1 MTEFELI
8 ARFFAREPLRRA
20 DVRLGIGDDCALL
33 APRAGLELAV
43 TTDLLLAGVHFFA
56 DVDAAALG
64 HKALAVNLSDLA
76 AMGAEPAWFTL
87 NLALP
92 AADPAWLEG
101 FSAGLFALAR
111 RHDIALV
118 GGDTV
123 RGALSVGIQACGY
136 VPPGQAL
143 RRRGAAPGDRV
154 FVTGTLGDAGLALQ
168 QRRGRLSLPAADAQ
182 AVAERLE
189 RPEPRIAAGM
199 RLRGI
204 ASAAIDLSD
213 GLAADLGHIL
223 EASGVGAVVARERVP
238 LSAVYRRH
246 LPGVGWDLALANGDD
261 YELCFTVPPDR
272 LTQLEAVRAALGCQV
287 SEIGEI
293 VAGRGLRIEDAD
305 GREHRLAHTGHDHF
319 A

>member
-1 MTEFELI
+1 VNEFELI
-8 ARFFAREPLRRA
+8 ARFFAREPVRRA
-20 DVRLGIGDDCALL
+20 DVTLGIGDDCALL
-33 APRAGLELAV
+33 APRAGVELAV
-43 TTDLLLAGVHFFA
+43 TTDLLVAGVHFFA
-56 DVDAAALG
+56 DVDPAALG

-76 AMGAEPAWFTL
+76 AMGAEPTWFTL

-92 AADPAWLEG
+92 AGDVAWLEK

-111 RHDIALV
+111 RYDIALV

-123 RGALSVGIQACGY
+123 RGPLAVGIQACGY

-143 RRRGAAPGDRV
+143 RRRGAAAGDRV
-154 FVTGTLGDAGLALQ
+154 FVTGELGDAGLALQ
-168 QRRGRLSLPAADAQ
+168 QRRGQLSLPAADA
-182 AVAERLE
+182 ATVGMRLDW
-189 RPEPRIAAGM
+189 PAPRVAAGV

-246 LPGVGWDLALANGDD
+246 LARVGWDLALANGDD
-261 YELCFTVPPDR
+261 YELCFTVPAGR
-272 LTQLEAVRAALGCQV
+272 LAQLEAVRAELDCPV
-287 SEIGEI
+287 TEIGE
-293 VAGRGLRIEDAD
+293 VVGGRGLRIEDAD